1 MLIVSDDTQF
11 ASDNKRQFGSVPSPC
26 CFGKLCSPSYIRIDL
41 KQTELRLDHRV
52 RWKSTSPKTV
62 VIEKDYDKDGQ
73 YNIECHGCN
82 GQCRPGGDLKVKING
97 C

>member
-11 ASDNKRQFGSVPSPC
+11 ASDNKRQFGSAPSPC